1 MIFFKASQMSMT
13 LSELKAIRVFFDSQ
27 CPLCSREIDFYQQQ
41 EGADH
46 IDWVD
51 VTKVDPDK
59 LPYDLTQA
67 GALAR
72 FHVVTANGSL
82 VSGGRAFSSLWLSLS
97 KFKWAGQL
105 FSISLLA
112 SILEIAYRA
121 FLPCRP
127 LIQRLLQQTFP
138 IQENNL
144 ETYKTKK

>member
-13 LSELKAIRVFFDSQ
+13 LSKLKATRVFFDGQ
-27 CPLCSREIDFYQQQ
+27 CPLCLREIGFYQQQ

-59 LPYDLTQA
+59 LPYDLTLV

-82 VSGGRAFSSLWLSLS
+82 VSGGRASSDWR
-97 KFKWAGQL
+97 F
-105 FSISLLA
+105 
-112 SILEIAYRA
+112 
-121 FLPCRP
+121 
-127 LIQRLLQQTFP
+127 
-138 IQENNL
+138 
-144 ETYKTKK
+144 